1 MYRLSPAMRRL
12 PALLLV
18 PLMVLAAC
26 SSKTST
32 STTSSTTAVAAP
44 PTFPAGSAMD
54 LIQKRGKLIVGTKFD
69 QPLFGLKDAA
79 TGKVE
84 GFDADIAREIAK
96 GIFGADGAN
105 KVEFIE
111 AVSKNREPFIQD
123 GKVDIVVATYTIK
136 ATRKQVVDFAGPY
149 FLAHEDIMVKKDD
162 TAIKSVTDL
171 NGKKVCSVQG
181 STSIKNLMTQA
192 PQSDTSITFDIYSKC
207 AEALGDGRVQAV
219 VTDNAILAGLVSQSE
234 GKYKVVNAP
243 FSDEPYGIGLKK
255 GDTAFRT
262 FLNDR
267 LVAIEGDGTWKKL
280 FEASVAVGGVQTPT
294 PPQPD
299 RY

>member
-1 MYRLSPAMRRL
+1 MPMRRV

-18 PLMVLAAC
+18 PLMVAAAYSC
-26 SSKTST
+26 SKSTTTST
-32 STTSSTTAVAAP
+32 SGTTVAP
-44 PTFPAGSAMD
+44 PVAPTFAAGSTMD
-54 LIQKRGKLIVGTKFD
+54 AIQKRGKLVVGTKFD
-69 QPLFGLKDAA
+69 QPLFGLKDPT

-84 GFDADIAREIAK
+84 GFDADIAREMAK
-96 GIFGADGAN
+96 GIFGAAN
-105 KVEFIE
+105 VDAKVDFVET
-111 AVSKNREPFIQD
+111 VSKNREPYIAD
-123 GKVDIVVATYTIK
+123 GKVDIVVATYTIN

-149 FLAHEDIMVKKDD
+149 FLAHEDIMVKKAD
-162 TAIKSVTDL
+162 TSIKSVTDL

-181 STSIKNLMTQA
+181 STSIKNLMAKA
-192 PQSDTSITFDIYSKC
+192 PQADTSITFDVYSKC

-219 VTDNAILAGLVSQSE
+219 VTDNAILAGLVSQSN
-234 GKYKVVNAP
+234 GTFKVVNAP

-267 LVAIEGDGTWKKL
+267 LQTIEQDGTWKKL
-280 FEASVAVGGVQTPT
+280 FTATVGTVGVEVPT